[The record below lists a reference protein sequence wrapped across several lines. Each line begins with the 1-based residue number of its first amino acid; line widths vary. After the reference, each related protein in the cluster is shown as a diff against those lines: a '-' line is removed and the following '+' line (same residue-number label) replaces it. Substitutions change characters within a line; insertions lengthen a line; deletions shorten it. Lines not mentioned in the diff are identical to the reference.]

1 MSKVTERYKKQQK
14 KSVIG
19 MLRGLVQKIEKEE
32 VEVTNHGFWPA
43 GTYDKYI
50 FRVDVKDSRNSEES
64 GNNE

>member
-1 MSKVTERYKKQQK
+1 
-14 KSVIG
+14 

-64 GNNE
+64 GNND